1 MHRPQNE
8 GDLTSMKTRKS
19 HNAVQGKSPLA
30 RESVW
35 EAEREIDGVIA
46 GVFEKVLKNFQGG
59 GNRD

>member
-1 MHRPQNE
+1 
-8 GDLTSMKTRKS
+8 MKTRKS